1 MDNRLEE
8 IAENYDIMKIGLDD
22 KFRFHC
28 TMCGRCCRDRHDI
41 LLSPYDLF
49 RIAVGL
55 DMKPLEVCKRY
66 CHVYVGEASRIPIV
80 RLLPV
85 GVDERCPF
93 LRGNRC
99 SVNSFKP
106 NVCALFPLGRAIC
119 YSADS
124 TEQNQ
129 CDYIL
134 QPVNCGDKRK
144 TYTVREWLAGAN
156 IPVEDPI
163 FLGWHRLI
171 ADLSSRMLALE
182 KVSDL
187 NFMAKVVEVVFNK
200 LYLSY
205 DLMKGF
211 EGQFNKASKKISKKM
226 DDFFAAAKKGLGGK
240 SE

>member
-22 KFRFHC
+22 NFRFHC

-106 NVCALFPLGRAIC
+106 NVCALFPLGRAMC

-205 DLMKGF
+205 DLTKGF
-211 EGQFNKASKKISKKM
+211 EGQFNKASKKIIKKM
-226 DDFFAAAKKGLGGK
+226 DDFFAAAKKGLGVK

>member
-1 MDNRLEE
+1 MDNRLKE
-8 IAENYDIMKIGLDD
+8 IAENYDEMKIGLDD
-22 KFRFHC
+22 EFRFRC
-28 TMCGRCCRDRHDI
+28 TMCGKCCRNRHDI
-41 LLSPYDLF
+41 LLNPYDLF
-49 RIAVGL
+49 RLSVGL
-55 DMKPLEVCKRY
+55 DMKPLEICKRY
-66 CHVYVGEASRIPIV
+66 CHVYAGETSRIPIV

-93 LRGNRC
+93 LLGNRC

-106 NVCALFPLGRAIC
+106 NVCALFPLGRAIRC
-119 YSADS
+119 SADS
-124 TEQNQ
+124 AEQNQ
-129 CDYIL
+129 CDYLL
-134 QPVNCGDKRK
+134 QPINCGDKRK
-144 TYTVREWLAGAN
+144 THTVRQWLAGAN
-156 IPVEDPI
+156 IPVEDSI
-163 FLGWHRLI
+163 FLRWNHLI

-211 EGQFNKASKKISKKM
+211 EGQFNKASKKIIKKM